1 LTSFF
6 KRFSEKPLKG
16 KLIAKT
22 LVYIVSRKRPST
34 GGEVELSVVVPVFN
48 EEDSIGSLLDRMIN
62 VLRDTVANCEV
73 IVVDDGST
81 DRTPEVVEEKGKA
94 WHIKIIRHRFNKGYG
109 EALKTGL
116 RASRGRCV
124 LIMDGDGS
132 YDPSQ
137 IPRLYS
143 AIRANDYDMVIGW
156 RTYVAGAEEPYRT
169 VAKKFL
175 NLLASLLFKERV
187 KDVNS
192 GMRVFKREAI
202 LSILDELP
210 SKFSFTTTA
219 TLLFLKKKLKIAYT
233 PISYHR
239 RKGKSKMK
247 FVRDG
252 LKILLTILCIAFF
265 GKGLRLSS

>member
-1 LTSFF
+1 M
-6 KRFSEKPLKG
+6 
-16 KLIAKT
+16 
-22 LVYIVSRKRPST
+22 SRKRPST

-94 WHIKIIRHRFNKGYG
+94 WHIRIIRHRFNKGYG

-175 NLLASLLFKERV
+175 NLLASLLFKEHV